1 MEVQL
6 AFVLQGNAS
15 LCQVAAGM
23 RGAARACRSLLTAGK
38 AASAGALF
46 EEGWEVLH
54 IDDRMHAVDA
64 CAAGA
69 RSPGTFLWKTR

>member
-1 MEVQL
+1 M
-6 AFVLQGNAS
+6 
-15 LCQVAAGM
+15 AAGM
-23 RGAARACRSLLTAGK
+23 WGAVRACRSLLTAGK

-54 IDDRMHAVDA
+54 IDDRVHAVDA

-69 RSPGTFLWKTR
+69 WSPGILLVED